1 MLRER
6 AEASLRGKTAL
17 SPENLAKLTPE
28 AAQLMLHEL
37 QVHQIE
43 LEMQNE
49 QLRQS
54 QLALDAARTRYFD
67 LYDLAPVG
75 YCSVSETGLIIE
87 ANLTAATLLG
97 MGRGALVRQPFS
109 RFILKEDQD
118 SYYLFRKHLL
128 DIGVM
133 QACEFRLVKRDGT
146 PFWAHLEA
154 NVVHLAA
161 SPPVIRIVLSDIGAR
176 KMAEQAQIASEAFKL
191 TILNSLSAEI
201 AVVDRDGV
209 IVAVNEPWRRFSL
222 ENGIEPG
229 KSSPSTEV
237 GANYLAVCELDHA
250 LASPDVVSACKG
262 LRGVLNGTLP
272 AFSMEYP
279 CHSPTQQRW
288 FMMNVLPLGVLEH
301 NGAVISHTDI
311 TELKLLDQILQ
322 EKNVELERARFEADQ
337 ANQAKSDFLS
347 SMRHELRT
355 PLNSIL
361 GFAQLIE
368 SGITPPTP
376 AQKKS
381 IDHILK
387 AGWYL
392 LELINEILDL
402 ALIESGKLSLT
413 LQALPLAEVMNE
425 CQHMIEAQAKQ
436 RGIGVTFPR
445 FETPCFVHADRTR
458 VKQIVINLLSNA
470 IKYNKAG
477 GTVAVECTPGS
488 PETIRISVRDSG
500 VGLAAEQLAHIFQPF
515 NRLGQ
520 ESGAEPGTGI
530 GLVVSKR
537 LVECMGGS
545 IGVEST
551 PGQGSVF
558 WFELKRMA
566 QATDGNAA
574 ASNTTRPPDDPPR
587 PLSTLLYIEDSPANL
602 MLVEDLV
609 SRRPD
614 IRLLSAK
621 DGNSGIERARIA
633 LPDVILMDIGLP
645 GISGFQVL
653 KMLAEDPATARIPVL
668 AISANALPG
677 DISKG
682 LEAGFFRYLT
692 KPFRVDEFMDTL
704 DAALIFS
711 RSDGS
716 RGKE

>member
-1 MLRER
+1 MSAKDKDRAASTAWPTQGQAAPFNSAGPALRER
-6 AEASLRGKTAL
+6 AEASLRGKAAL

-49 QLRQS
+49 ELRHS
-54 QLALDAARTRYFD
+54 QHALDAARTRYFD

-75 YCSVSETGLIIE
+75 YCSVSEPGLIIE
-87 ANLTAATLLG
+87 ANLTAASLLG
-97 MGRGALVRQPFS
+97 LARGALAGKPFS
-109 RFILKEDQD
+109 RFIFKEDQD
-118 SYYLFRKHLL
+118 NYYLCRKHLL
-128 DIGVM
+128 DTGHP
-133 QACEFRLVKRDGT
+133 QACEFRMVKDDGT

-154 NVVHLAA
+154 TAVYEAGGTPVV
-161 SPPVIRIVLSDIGAR
+161 RIVLSDISAR
-176 KMAEQAQIASEAFKL
+176 KKAEQAQLVSEAFKL

-229 KSSPSTEV
+229 KPSPSTDV
-237 GANYLAVCELDHA
+237 GANYLAVCKLDHA
-250 LASPDVVSACKG
+250 LAPPDVVSACKG
-262 LRGVLNGTLP
+262 LRAVLNGTLP
-272 AFSMEYP
+272 GFSMEYP

-288 FMMNVLPLGVLEH
+288 FMMNVLPLGSLEH
-301 NGAVISHTDI
+301 SGAVIAHTDI
-311 TELKLLDQILQ
+311 TELKRLEQILQ
-322 EKNVELERARFEADQ
+322 DKNVELERARFEADK

-347 SMRHELRT
+347 SMSHELRT

-402 ALIESGKLSLT
+402 ALIESGKMSLT
-413 LQALPLAEVMNE
+413 LQALPMAEVMNE
-425 CQHMIEAQAKQ
+425 CQTMIEAQAHQ

-445 FETPCFVHADRTR
+445 FETPCFINADRTR
-458 VKQIVINLLSNA
+458 VKQVVINLLSNA

-477 GTVAVECTPGS
+477 GTVAVECTPSS

-500 VGLAAEQLAHIFQPF
+500 IGLAAQQLAQIFQPF

-537 LVECMGGS
+537 LVECMGGT
-545 IGVEST
+545 IGAEST

-566 QATDGNAA
+566 QAADGNAA
-574 ASNTTRPPDDPPR
+574 ASTTTRPPDAPPPPPTLVYPTLHR
-587 PLSTLLYIEDSPANL
+587 GQPGQSDAGRGPRFTST
-602 MLVEDLV
+602 
-609 SRRPD
+609 
-614 IRLLSAK
+614 
-621 DGNSGIERARIA
+621 
-633 LPDVILMDIGLP
+633 
-645 GISGFQVL
+645 
-653 KMLAEDPATARIPVL
+653 
-668 AISANALPG
+668 
-677 DISKG
+677 
-682 LEAGFFRYLT
+682 RY
-692 KPFRVDEFMDTL
+692 PFAVREG
-704 DAALIFS
+704 
-711 RSDGS
+711 R
-716 RGKE
+716 